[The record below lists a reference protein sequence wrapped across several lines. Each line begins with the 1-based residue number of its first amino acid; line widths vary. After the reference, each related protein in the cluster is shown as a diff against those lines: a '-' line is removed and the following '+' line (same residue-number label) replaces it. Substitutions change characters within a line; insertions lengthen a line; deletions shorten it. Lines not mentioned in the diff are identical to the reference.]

1 MTTKTSGHLS
11 NNGGIRGHS
20 AGDFYPYRVMIQG
33 TFDNLKYHVI
43 NPQGDKV
50 AWFSSAWLACHI
62 ARILHAS
69 GA

>member
-1 MTTKTSGHLS
+1 MTTTSGHLKS
-11 NNGGIRGHS
+11 NGGIRGHS

-33 TFDNLKYHVI
+33 TMDSLKYWVI

-50 AWFSSAWLACHI
+50 AWFLSSSLACHI